1 MDANDQDKIIHDTP
15 KNSPLFKL
23 YTGSC
28 TCKDFSMNVCNL
40 MVLGQTGS
48 GKTTLLNSFV
58 NFLLGISFFD
68 DFRYQLVDEQN
79 LIAERTKSAAQAGL
93 SAEE

>member
-1 MDANDQDKIIHDTP
+1 MDKNNEDKIIHDTP
-15 KNSPLFKL
+15 KSSNL
-23 YTGSC
+23 YQLYSGSC
-28 TCKDFSMNVCNL
+28 TCKDFSTSVCNV

-68 DFRYQLVDEQN
+68 NFRYQLVDE
-79 LIAERTKSAAQAGL
+79 
-93 SAEE
+93 